1 MSSASAMKREGVD
14 YEDRADTMLRSI
26 VISLRYPDISI
37 AEAFQR
43 YSSLENGELKAVQIR
58 ELRSS
63 CTIDRS
69 AVNLGEVFHT
79 PNH

>member
-1 MSSASAMKREGVD
+1 MKREGVD

-43 YSSLENGELKAVQIR
+43 YPSLENGELKAVQIR

-79 PNH
+79 SNH

>member
-1 MSSASAMKREGVD
+1 MKREGVD

-37 AEAFQR
+37 AEAVQR

-79 PNH
+79 SNH

>member
-1 MSSASAMKREGVD
+1 MKREGVD

-37 AEAFQR
+37 AEAVQR
-43 YSSLENGELKAVQIR
+43 YPSLENGELKAVQIR

-63 CTIDRS
+63 CTIDCS

-79 PNH
+79 SNH